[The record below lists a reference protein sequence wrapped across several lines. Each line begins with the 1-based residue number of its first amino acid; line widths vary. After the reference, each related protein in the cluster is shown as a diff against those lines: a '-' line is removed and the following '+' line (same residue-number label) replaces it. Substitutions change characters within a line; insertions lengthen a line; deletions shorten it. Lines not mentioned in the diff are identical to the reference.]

1 MRALRHIFTLVAAMT
16 LAAVAVTGYSKPK
29 GKSRPEAWSERTAQ
43 RKADLYFME
52 AQRQNLLG
60 NDDAFFD
67 IMSQAWELDS
77 TDSGVGQLL
86 GYYMLALGQNDTT
99 YAHKGYMMMRRRFD
113 ENPADYYSSVFYGMI
128 NDRLG
133 NVGESNRVWRK
144 LHELNPD
151 NSDISLKFAEALMA
165 SRDSA
170 ALRESIGVLD
180 AIERVEGHDLGITS
194 HKVRALLQL
203 KDSTEA
209 LAQLRAFRLASP
221 RNADI
226 LIYSGD
232 VFGAL
237 SQPDSAIYYYDQACR
252 VDSGYGLA
260 YYKRAQYYK
269 QTGDSAAYRREI
281 TQALG
286 QESLD
291 VEVKAELLKAY
302 TLDIYNDTADNP
314 EIEELFDRVIQ
325 QHPHEGSVR
334 DLYSSYLVARRHF
347 DRAAEQQEI
356 ALDAN
361 PADSVRWMTVMS
373 LYSQADRPQKAIA
386 IGERALH
393 YFPDNV
399 NMNLM
404 QGGNYQM
411 TGDYTRAME
420 YFDKVLATLR
430 AEGPGADEQAMSQ
443 VLAAI
448 GDSYHSLGNRDSAF
462 TYYEEAL
469 RVNPDNVL
477 ALNNYAYYMV
487 LSGDAAMLDRAEE
500 YSARSLAAQ
509 PDNDTFLD
517 TYAWILFNKKQ
528 YDKAREYIDRAIEL
542 ESDNP
547 QPDVLSHA
555 GDIYYMNGEP
565 ARAVEFWQQALE
577 LDPDNALLRKKV
589 QHRTHF
595 FE

>member
-1 MRALRHIFTLVAAMT
+1 MRALRHIFTLLAAIT

-29 GKSRPEAWSERTAQ
+29 GKTHPERWADNAGR

-67 IMSQAWELDS
+67 LMSQAWELDT

-86 GYYMLALGQNDTT
+86 GYYMLALGQSDTT
-99 YAHKGYMMMRRRFD
+99 YARKGYMMMRRRFD
-113 ENPADYYSSVFYGMI
+113 ENPADYYSAVFYGMI
-128 NDRLG
+128 SDRLG
-133 NVGESNRVWRK
+133 NVGESNRVWSK

-151 NSDISLKFAEALMA
+151 NSDISLKYAEAMMA
-165 SRDSA
+165 SGDSA
-170 ALRESIGVLD
+170 ALRESVAVLD
-180 AIERVEGHDLGITS
+180 AVERVEGHDLGLTS

-203 KDSTEA
+203 KDTTAA
-209 LAQLRAFRLASP
+209 LSQLRSFREASP
-221 RNADI
+221 LDPNI

-232 VFGAL
+232 VYGAL
-237 SQPDSAIYYYDQACR
+237 SQADSAIHYYNMACQ

-269 QTGDSAAYRREI
+269 QSGDSAAYRREI

-291 VEVKAELLKAY
+291 IEVKAELLKAY
-302 TLDIYNDTADNP
+302 TLDIYNDSIDNP

-334 DLYSSYLVARRHF
+334 DLYSSYLVARRHYG
-347 DRAAEQQEI
+347 RAAEQQEI

-373 LYSQADRPQKAIA
+373 LYSQANEPARAIG

-399 NMNLM
+399 NINLM

-411 TGDYTRAME
+411 TGDFNRAMG

-430 AEGPGADEQAMSQ
+430 AQGPAADEKAMSQ

-448 GDSYHSLGNRDSAF
+448 GDSYHSLGERDSAF

-469 RVNPDNVL
+469 RVNPDNAL

-487 LSGDAAMLDRAEE
+487 LSGDPAFLDRAEE

-528 YDKAREYIDRAIEL
+528 YDRAKEYIDRALEL
-542 ESDNP
+542 EESDP
-547 QPDVLSHA
+547 QADVLSHA

-565 ARAVEFWQQALE
+565 SRAVEFWEEALE